1 MSLIR
6 VWLPLVLLLSIAVIF
21 VFGLKNDPS
30 YIPSVRIDKKAPGFS
45 LQTLEQA
52 INKSDD
58 SKISPKNWEGKI
70 WILNVFASW
79 CVACNIEHPILM
91 KLANEN
97 SNIKIIGLAY
107 KDNPD
112 KTKEW
117 LRKNGNPY
125 DMVLVDLN
133 GNVGIDYGV
142 YGVPETFIIDSV
154 GMIRYKNVGPIQPTF
169 YEDHL
174 LPFINN

>member
-1 MSLIR
+1 MVCS
-6 VWLPLVLLLSIAVIF
+6 
-21 VFGLKNDPS
+21 
-30 YIPSVRIDKKAPGFS
+30 
-45 LQTLEQA
+45 
-52 INKSDD
+52 
-58 SKISPKNWEGKI
+58 
-70 WILNVFASW
+70 
-79 CVACNIEHPILM
+79 M
-91 KLANEN
+91 
-97 SNIKIIGLAY
+97 AY